1 MDLYFTVPYFFILLA
16 PQDKQD
22 KLKAFV
28 AFDRKIF
35 EYPCH
40 VVVDNLPLL
49 GQNQRPTQT
58 KRSLDFFFFLNILLI
73 YSIAPTQAMLPIA
86 WMHEMK
92 INPDYS

>member
-1 MDLYFTVPYFFILLA
+1 VPYFFILLA
-16 PQDKQD
+16 PQDKF
-22 KLKAFV
+22 KAFV

-40 VVVDNLPLL
+40 VVEYNLPLL
-49 GQNQRPTQT
+49 GQNQRPTLT
-58 KRSLDFFFFLNILLI
+58 KKSLDFFFFLNILLI
-73 YSIAPTQAMLPIA
+73 YSIASTQAILPIA